1 MKATLL
7 FTLTLLLGFACFLTI
22 GTAQTYVHHKTL
34 LETNEGFKALAFSPD
49 GTLLASGG
57 WGGADNIY
65 LHNPET
71 GRLMHTLRGHT
82 DTVNEVAFS
91 PDGNLLASISNDN
104 TVKLWN
110 PQTGRLI
117 RTLEGHQDSV
127 YAVAFSPTG
136 TLITGD
142 RSGAMFRWTPAA
154 PGEHRLV
161 RRGTGDRVL
170 TAAYS
175 STGDFAIGDGS
186 GDRRFGIEVYAPGN
200 DPQDPNRISAAL
212 HIDQQDWVTC
222 VAFAATGELVSG
234 SEDNTVSIFPPGS
247 LRASKIL
254 RGHTH
259 RVYWVDVSAS
269 GTIASASK
277 DGTIRLWNL
286 ATGQHVATLDEH
298 TDSVNTVAFS
308 PNEKWLASGST
319 DGTVR
324 LWQRRGT
331 GVTQVVQTP
340 QTGGG
345 GGTVQ
350 PTNGWLATVVPTV
363 GGQKVEDTTGNSPIA
378 VNTNTRIP
386 LTVSVTRHG
395 KRVRTKAVLFSVEG
409 RGPTLSE
416 SRANTTN
423 GEVSVTLTL
432 GPNEGTFKFIVKAE
446 GEFVDDDPFT
456 IGELSFTATEGPGA
470 DADSLKV
477 DYPKT
482 LEPRLGN
489 GDGRFTLTFTVKTPA
504 NKPVKNAAID
514 VDRISGPQI
523 EGIPPKLPRTDAD
536 GELELPL
543 RLKDS
548 STGTLK
554 FRVAV
559 IGSRKE
565 LIQPHSITV
574 KQTLAKVVLSSIPS
588 KIDSGD
594 SVSVTATAYSVNNT
608 PVRGASIT
616 FSTSSASKDTLRFT
630 RTSGTTGSSGR
641 VSTTLETKGWISGE
655 WENLGYANAYYDP
668 DGSWSVSVS
677 ASHEGISKSDSDS
690 VAVVPVKKR
699 TTREFEVVSEKA
711 RCANRILGVCVRLY
725 ARSLK
730 SWSESVLFP
739 GTVLY
744 IVDKDGEMSYGDRL
758 AGGTADI
765 DGARRNGRYVEVWG
779 DIETHWVDPNNYFVT
794 VTADYQAIAS
804 SFGGS
809 PSAPSLHSQFNP
821 ETQQLS
827 TFWQD
832 LSQVPEK
839 TALLPNYP
847 NPFNPETWIPYQLS
861 EAAEVTV
868 TIHASDGKLV
878 RTLEL
883 GQVPAGVYSDRGRA
897 AYWDGRNALNEPV
910 ASGVYFYTLTAGDFK
925 ATRKMLIRK

>member
-65 LHNPET
+65 LHHPET

-212 HIDQQDWVTC
+212 HIDQQNWVTC

-259 RVYWVDVSAS
+259 RVYWVAVSAS

-324 LWQRRGT
+324 LWQRSAT

-350 PTNGWLATVVPTV
+350 PTNNGWLATIVPTV

-378 VNTNTRIP
+378 VNTNTKIP

-489 GDGRFTLTFTVKTPA
+489 GDGKFTLTFTVETPA
-504 NKPVKNAAID
+504 NKPKSNIAID
-514 VDRISGPQI
+514 VDWMNGPQI
-523 EGIPPKLPRTDAD
+523 EGIPTEWPRTNAQ
-536 GELELPL
+536 GVLKLPL

-554 FRVAV
+554 FRATV

-565 LIQPHSITV
+565 LTQTHSITV

-594 SVSVTATAYSVNNT
+594 SVSVTATAYSVNDT
-608 PVRGASIT
+608 PARGVSIT
-616 FSTSSASKDTLRFT
+616 FSERVDTLRFDP
-630 RTSGTTGSSGR
+630 TSGTTGSSGR
-641 VSTTLETKGWISGE
+641 VSTTLQTKGYISGE
-655 WENLGYANAYYDP
+655 WKNVGSSNAYYEP
-668 DGSWSVSVS
+668 KGSFSVSVS
-677 ASHEGISKSDSDS
+677 ASHKGTTKSDSDS

-699 TTREFEVVSEKA
+699 GTDDFEVVSEEAGCSKRVFGRCIWWKA
-711 RCANRILGVCVRLY
+711 YSQR
-725 ARSLK
+725 
-730 SWSESVLFP
+730 SWSDYASFP

-744 IVDKDGEMSYGDRL
+744 IVDVDGEMSYGDRIL
-758 AGGTADI
+758 GATAYI
-765 DGARRNGRYVEVWG
+765 DGESIDGNTVDVWG
-779 DIETHWVDPNNYFVT
+779 TIKTHRVDPNNYFVT
-794 VTADYQAIAS
+794 VKADYQAYARE
-804 SFGGS
+804 FGGS
-809 PSAPSLHSQFNP
+809 PRAPSLHSQFNP

-847 NPFNPETWIPYQLS
+847 NPFNPETWIPYRLA
-861 EAAEVTV
+861 EAAEVTL
-868 TIHASDGKLV
+868 TIYTVDGKGV
-878 RTLEL
+878 RTLAL
-883 GQVPAGVYSDRGRA
+883 GHQSAGFYQSRSRA
-897 AYWDGRNALNEPV
+897 AYWDGRNEVGERV
-910 ASGVYFYTLTAGDFK
+910 ASGVYFYTLTAGDFA
-925 ATRKMLIRK
+925 ATGKMLILK

>member
-34 LETNEGFKALAFSPD
+34 LETDEGFKALAFSPD

-57 WGGADNIY
+57 FGGADNIY

-82 DTVNEVAFS
+82 NTVNEVAFS
-91 PDGNLLASISNDN
+91 PDGNLLASISRDT

-117 RTLEGHQDSV
+117 RTLEGHPDRV

-142 RSGAMFRWTPAA
+142 RGGEMFRWTPAV

-161 RRGTGDRVL
+161 RRGTGRRVI

-175 STGDFAIGDGS
+175 STGDFAIGYGNS
-186 GDRRFGIEVYAPGN
+186 GDRRFGISVWAPGN
-200 DPQDPNRISAAL
+200 DPQDPNRISSAL
-212 HIDQQDWVTC
+212 HIDQQDWVHC

-234 SEDNTVSIFPPGS
+234 SEDNTVSIFPPNS

-254 RGHTH
+254 RGHTQK
-259 RVYWVDVSAS
+259 VYWVDVSAS
-269 GTIASASK
+269 GTIASASL
-277 DGTIRLWNL
+277 DGTVRLWNL

-298 TDSVNTVAFS
+298 TNSVNTVAFS
-308 PNEKWLASGST
+308 PNEKWLASGSA

-324 LWQRRGT
+324 LWQRSGT

-350 PTNGWLATVVPTV
+350 PTNGWLATVVPSID
-363 GGQKVEDTTGNSPIA
+363 GKALDTGSSPIA
-378 VNTNTRIP
+378 VDTGETIDII
-386 LTVSVTRHG
+386 VSVTRNG
-395 KRVRTKAVLFSVEG
+395 RRLRKKAVLLSVEG
-409 RGPTLSE
+409 GSPTLSKSE
-416 SRANTTN
+416 GISDDN
-423 GEVSVTLTL
+423 GQVPVTLKL
-432 GPNEGTFKFIVKAE
+432 GANEGTFKFIVKAE
-446 GEFVDDDPFT
+446 GEFVGEDAFT

-504 NKPVKNAAID
+504 KKPVVGAAID
-514 VDRISGPQI
+514 VDRMSGPQI
-523 EGIPPKLPRTDAD
+523 EDMPPRPRTDAQ
-536 GELELPL
+536 GVATLPL

-548 STGTLK
+548 NTGTLK
-554 FRVAV
+554 FRVTV

-565 LIQPHSITV
+565 LIQTHSITV
-574 KQTLAKVVLSSIPS
+574 QQTLAKVVLSSIPS

-616 FSTSSASKDTLRFT
+616 FSTSSASKNTLRFT
-630 RTSGTTGSSGR
+630 RTSDTTGSSGR
-641 VSTTLETKGWISGE
+641 VSTTLQTKGWISGK
-655 WENLGYANAYYDP
+655 WRNVGSSSAYYEP
-668 DGSWSVSVS
+668 DGSWNVSVS
-677 ASHEGISKSDSDS
+677 ASHKGITKSDSDS

-699 TTREFEVVSEKA
+699 GQDDFEVVSEEA
-711 RCANRILGVCVRLY
+711 TCSRRIFGKCVWWR
-725 ARSLK
+725 AKSQR
-730 SWSESVLFP
+730 SWSDYASFP
-739 GTVLY
+739 STVLY
-744 IVDKDGEMSYGDRL
+744 IVDVEGEMSWGDRL
-758 AGGTADI
+758 LGATAYI
-765 DGARRNGRYVEVWG
+765 DGQSIDGTTVDVWG
-779 DIETHWVDPNNYFVT
+779 TIETHYEDPNNYFVT
-794 VTADYQAIAS
+794 VTADYQATAS

-809 PSAPSLHSQFNP
+809 PSAPSWHSQFNP

-861 EAAEVTV
+861 ETAAVTV

-883 GQVPAGVYSDRGRA
+883 GQVPAGIYQNRSRA
-897 AYWDGRNALNEPV
+897 AYWDGRNAQGEPV
-910 ASGVYFYTLTAGDFK
+910 ASGIYFYTFTAGEFS
-925 ATRKMLIRK
+925 ATRKMVIRK

>member
-34 LETNEGFKALAFSPD
+34 LETDEGFKALAFSPD

-57 WGGADNIY
+57 WRGAHNIY

-82 DTVNEVAFS
+82 GTVNEVAFS
-91 PDGNLLASISNDN
+91 PNGNLLASISNDH

-110 PQTGRLI
+110 PQTGGLI
-117 RTLEGHQDSV
+117 RTLEGHQNKV

-142 RSGAMFRWTPAA
+142 RSGEMFRWTPAA

-175 STGDFAIGDGS
+175 STGDFAIGYGN
-186 GDRRFGIEVYAPGN
+186 GENRFGITVWGPGT
-200 DPQDPNRISAAL
+200 DPRDPNIQHAAR
-212 HIDQQDWVTC
+212 HIQQQDWVRC

-324 LWQRRGT
+324 LWQRSGA

-350 PTNGWLATVVPTV
+350 PTNGWLATVVPSID
-363 GGQKVEDTTGNSPIA
+363 GKALDTGSSPIA
-378 VNTNTRIP
+378 VDTGETIDII
-386 LTVSVTRHG
+386 VSVTRNG
-395 KRVRTKAVLFSVEG
+395 RGVRKKAVLLSVEG
-409 RGPTLSE
+409 RGPTLSKPE
-416 SRANTTN
+416 GLSNDN
-423 GEVSVTLTL
+423 GQVPVTLKL
-432 GPNEGTFKFIVKAE
+432 GTNEGTFKFIVKAE
-446 GEFVDDDPFT
+446 GEFVGEDPFT

-470 DADSLKV
+470 DADSLEV
-477 DYPKT
+477 GYPKT

-489 GDGRFTLTFTVKTPA
+489 GDGKFTLTFTVKTPA
-504 NKPVKNAAID
+504 KKPVVGAAID
-514 VDRISGPQI
+514 VDRMSGPKI
-523 EGIPPKLPRTDAD
+523 EDMPPRPRTNAQ
-536 GELELPL
+536 GVATLPL

-548 STGTLK
+548 STGPLK
-554 FRVAV
+554 FRVTV

-565 LIQPHSITV
+565 LIQTHSITV

-594 SVSVTATAYSVNNT
+594 SVSVTATASSVNGT

-616 FSTSSASKDTLRFT
+616 FSTSSASEETLRFT
-630 RTSGTTGSSGR
+630 RTSGTTGSSGQ
-641 VSTTLETKGWISGE
+641 VSTTLQTKGWISGE
-655 WENLGYANAYYDP
+655 WENVGSPNAYYKP

-677 ASHEGISKSDSDS
+677 ASHKGISKSDSDS

-711 RCANRILGVCVRLY
+711 RCANRFLGVCVRLY

-730 SWSESVLFP
+730 SWSKSVSFP

-744 IVDKDGEMSYGDRL
+744 IVDKDGEMSWGDRL

-765 DGARRNGRYVEVWG
+765 DGASRNGSYVEVWG

-794 VTADYQAIAS
+794 VTADYHAYARE
-804 SFGGS
+804 FGGD

-847 NPFNPETWIPYQLS
+847 NPFNPETWIPYRLA
-861 EAAEVTV
+861 EPAEVTLS
-868 TIHASDGKLV
+868 IYSLNGNRV
-878 RTLEL
+878 RTLAL
-883 GQVPAGVYSDRGRA
+883 GHQPPGFYESRSRA
-897 AYWDGRNALNEPV
+897 AYWDGRNAIGERV
-910 ASGVYFYTLTAGDFK
+910 ASGVYFYTLTAGDFA
-925 ATRKMLIRK
+925 ATGKMLILK